1 MCIGR
6 LTPDLRRREF
16 STVNLW
22 QTLLVVCAILGGWLL
37 YEALRAREA
46 AIRITKEACRQQG
59 LQLLDDTVHGVRLRF
74 VRDQEGVVRLRRT
87 FLFDFS
93 EDGFNRRSG
102 SVVMLGARVESLQL
116 EPYRVSYQ
124 VVSR

>member
-1 MCIGR
+1 MSIW
-6 LTPDLRRREF
+6 EA
-16 STVNLW
+16 
-22 QTLLVVCAILGGWLL
+22 LLVIGAVLGGWLL

-59 LQLLDDTVHGVRLRF
+59 LQLLDDTVHGVRLGF
-74 VRDQEGVVRLRRT
+74 VRDHDGVVRLRRM

-93 EDGFNRRSG
+93 EDGINRRSG

-116 EPYRVSYQ
+116 EPYRVA
-124 VVSR
+124 

>member
-1 MCIGR
+1 MGIGKS
-6 LTPDLRRREF
+6 TPGFRRREF
-16 STVNLW
+16 ITVNFW
-22 QTLLVVCAILGGWLL
+22 QTLLVVGAILGGWLM

-46 AIRITKEACRQQG
+46 AIRVTKEACRQQG

-102 SVVMLGARVESLQL
+102 SVVMLGAKVESLQL
-116 EPYRVSYQ
+116 EPYRVS
-124 VVSR
+124 